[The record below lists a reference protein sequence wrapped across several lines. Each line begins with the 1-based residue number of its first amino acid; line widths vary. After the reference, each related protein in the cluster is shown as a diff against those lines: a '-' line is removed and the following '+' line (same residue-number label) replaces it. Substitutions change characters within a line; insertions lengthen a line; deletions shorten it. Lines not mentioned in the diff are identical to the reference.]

1 MFELIPVNRRKN
13 YLAHRNL
20 FWHDMDTLFDHFF
33 NDSLLLA
40 RPSDKT
46 EMRVDIKDTQDAFV
60 IEAELPGINRENI
73 DIKIQDKLLTLSVN
87 QEENS
92 ESSKDSYLV
101 RERRARSLQR
111 SFDVSAVDTDK
122 ISARFENGLLSLQL
136 PKKEPV
142 QPESRKIDI
151 E

>member
-1 MFELIPVNRRKN
+1 
-13 YLAHRNL
+13 
-20 FWHDMDTLFDHFF
+20 
-33 NDSLLLA
+33 
-40 RPSDKT
+40 
-46 EMRVDIKDTQDAFV
+46 
-60 IEAELPGINRENI
+60 LPGINRENI